1 MQTSLTKFSTT
12 RLPADHL
19 LSGALFGG
27 ITTLGYDL
35 TQNLDTTQTIKN
47 VVKNAISG
55 GVATASAIN
64 TANSLVQGRYA
75 NAALSVAI
83 GVAGVYLAQKFIK

>member
-19 LSGALFGG
+19 LSGALLGG

-55 GVATASAIN
+55 GIATASVIN
-64 TANSLVQGRYA
+64 ASNSLVQGRYT
-75 NAALSVAI
+75 NAAISVAVGI
-83 GVAGVYLAQKFIK
+83 AGVYLAQKIIK